1 MIIYDYTIRNCQ
13 VLKLR
18 SRLLHRQRDLWVRI
32 DYIHMYIYYNCIL
45 MESFWNIA
53 IDTLIPLLFMTPW
66 ESVRPYQSDIW
77 YVQLSQVGLYL
88 GRVRHNIP
96 SWLPGGDKNN
106 ANTTSASATAS
117 ASTSVNMSTH
127 MADTLEQLE
136 WTVLVTVC
144 GRQVDGRTDEGTV
157 SRRLIR
163 PSVASRANWVGYPR
177 KII

>member
-1 MIIYDYTIRNCQ
+1 MIILLETFRYSNWEVDYC
-13 VLKLR
+13 
-18 SRLLHRQRDLWVRI
+18 I
-32 DYIHMYIYYNCIL
+32 DREIFGLELITYVYYNCIL

-88 GRVRHNIP
+88 FYNIP

-106 ANTTSASATAS
+106 ANTTSAS